1 MSLYPWQ
8 QQAWQTLNRQRAQW
22 PHALLLSGPQ
32 GIGKLDFGR
41 LLAQSLLCETPQ
53 ADNQPCG
60 RCPACN
66 WFAAGS
72 HPDFRELAPAS
83 ADDDDDKDSDSG
95 KKKRVIQQINIKQ
108 VRALGDFVHLSS
120 QRKGYRITLLHPAE
134 ALNHAAANALLKTLE
149 EPAPGAVFIVISH
162 QLSRVL
168 PTIRSR
174 CRLFPLP
181 APDMVQAQQWLQQ
194 QSVADAGTLLARA
207 GNLPLAAKALADSD
221 SLPGWQMLLDALAVP
236 HGFDPLKLAEALQKQ
251 ELPQVV
257 SWLQKWIY
265 DLLSCKLGGRVRYH
279 PDLQRALRQHAE
291 RLPLQGLLDYQKQLN
306 AAQRSAHH
314 PLNVRLAIEAL
325 LLGYTQL

>member
-41 LLAQSLLCETPQ
+41 QLAQSLLCEAPQ
-53 ADNQPCG
+53 ADYQPCG
-60 RCPACN
+60 SCPACN

-83 ADDDDDKDSDSG
+83 ADEDDDKDSDAG
-95 KKKRVIQQINIKQ
+95 KKKRVVQQINIKQ
-108 VRALGDFVHLSS
+108 VRELNDFVNLSS
-120 QRKGYRITLLHPAE
+120 HRQGYRVTLLHPAE

-149 EPAPGAVFIVISH
+149 EPAPGAVFVVISH

-181 APDMVQAQQWLQQ
+181 TPDTAQAQQWLQQ

-221 SLPGWQMLLDALAVP
+221 SLPSWQALLDALAAP
-236 HGFDPLKLAEALQKQ
+236 RGFDPLKQAEALQKQ

-257 SWLQKWIY
+257 GWLQKWIY
-265 DLLSCKLGGRVRYH
+265 DLLSCKLGSRVRYH
-279 PDLQRALRQHAE
+279 PDLQDALRQHGE
-291 RLPLQGLLDYQKQLN
+291 RLPLQGLLDYQKQLD